1 MNPRDREASV
11 TVDAL
16 VDRAIAGDRAALE
29 AVITAIQGDVYNLA
43 VRMLWSPDDAADATQ
58 DILLKVV
65 THLAT
70 FRAESGFR
78 TWVYRIAANHL
89 LNVRKSRVER
99 EELTFSAFG
108 GQLAVGLSDTSAPRA
123 SEPDQALL
131 EEEVKIGC
139 TQGMLLCL
147 DRDHRVA
154 YILGEVFDLASD
166 EAATVLGVSAVT
178 YRKRLSRARERL
190 RAFMSSHC
198 GLVAPS
204 APCRCGR
211 RVAHA
216 VATGRVRPGA
226 LLFASSDTQPRQERT
241 GVEPQVREM
250 EELHR
255 VAAIYK
261 AHPSYTPPDRI
272 VAEIRQ
278 TLGGRR
284 LTLLED

>member
-1 MNPRDREASV
+1 MNPREHEASV

-16 VDRAIAGDRAALE
+16 VDRAIEGDRAALE
-29 AVITAIQGDVYNLA
+29 AVLTAVQTDVYNLA
-43 VRMLWSPDDAADATQ
+43 VRMLWAPDDAADATQ

-70 FRAESGFR
+70 FRRESAFR

-99 EELTFSAFG
+99 EELTFSSFG
-108 GQLAVGLSDTSAPRA
+108 EQLAVGLSDAPAPRA

-166 EAATVLGVSAVT
+166 EAAIVLGVSSVT

-198 GLVAPS
+198 GLVAPRAS
-204 APCRCGR
+204 CRCGR

-216 VATGRVRPGA
+216 VSTGRVRPGA
-226 LLFASSDTQPRQERT
+226 LLFAGNDARSRQRHT
-241 GVEPQVREM
+241 DVEPQVREM

-255 VAAIYK
+255 VAAIYR

-272 VAEIRQ
+272 LAEIRQ
-278 TLGGRR
+278 TIGGRR
-284 LTLLED
+284 LLLLEE

>member
-1 MNPRDREASV
+1 MTPTEPEASL
-11 TVDAL
+11 AL
-16 VDRAIAGDRAALE
+16 DVLVNRAIAGDRAALE

-43 VRMLWSPDDAADATQ
+43 VRMLWSPDDAADAAQ

-65 THLAT
+65 THLST
-70 FRAESGFR
+70 FRAESAFR

-99 EELTFSAFG
+99 EELTFSTFG
-108 GQLAVGLSDTSAPRA
+108 EQLAVGLSDTSAPRA
-123 SEPDQALL
+123 AEPDQALL

-166 EAATVLGVSAVT
+166 EAAIVLGVSAVT

-190 RAFMSSHC
+190 RAFMNNHC
-198 GLVAPS
+198 GLVAPR

-226 LLFASSDTQPRQERT
+226 LLFASSNTGPRQEPPD
-241 GVEPQVREM
+241 VEPQVREM

-261 AHPSYTPPDRI
+261 AHPSYTPPDR
-272 VAEIRQ
+272 VLAEIRQ

-284 LTLLED
+284 LTLLDD